1 MDRRRLQILRQAWQ
15 HRTRRPGALTATAM
29 AALLA
34 AGGAAYT
41 VSGGD
46 TLGHIAQRLGTTVG
60 ALAEANSLDDP
71 DVIYVGQVLT
81 IPGEGVTPS
90 APAAAAADSDAGG
103 THVVA
108 SGESLSTIAQRYG
121 LTVEQLARAN
131 GITDPSRLMA
141 GSLLRVATEAPPA
154 PGTPTGGSAG
164 GTHTIA
170 PGESLSGIA
179 AAYGTTVAALVEAN
193 GMTDPN
199 RIIAGTTI
207 VVPGGSGG
215 GAGWQCPVPG
225 ASYVNDYG
233 VAKPDGR
240 FHEGIDMFAPGGTI
254 IHAPVGGTVRHVEG
268 PRAGLQFVLE
278 GDDGYTYIGTHL
290 ESFGEAGRVEIGAPL
305 GQVGTTGNARGTSPH
320 LHLEMHHSGAVNPY
334 PTLQAYC

>member
-1 MDRRRLQILRQAWQ
+1 MDGRRIQILRRAWH
-15 HRTRRPGALTATAM
+15 HRTRRRGAVTA
-29 AALLA
+29 AALASLLA

-46 TLGHIAQRLGTTVG
+46 TLSHIARRLGTTVG
-60 ALAEANSLDDP
+60 ALADANGIDNP
-71 DVIYVGQVLT
+71 DLIYIGQVLN
-81 IPGEGVTPS
+81 IPGEDAAPS
-90 APAAAAADSDAGG
+90 TPAAAAPDAGG
-103 THVVA
+103 THVVT

-131 GITDPSRLMA
+131 GITDPSRLLA
-141 GSLLRVATEAPPA
+141 GSLLRVATDAPPA
-154 PGTPTGGSAG
+154 PGTNTSGSAG

-179 AAYGTTVAALVEAN
+179 AKYGSTVAALVEAN

-207 VVPGGSGG
+207 VVPGSSGG

-225 ASYVNDYG
+225 ATYVNDYG

-240 FHEGIDMFAPGGTI
+240 FHEGVDMFAPAGTI
-254 IHAPVGGTVRHVEG
+254 ILAPVGGTVTHVEG

-290 ESFGEAGRVEIGAPL
+290 ESFGESGRVEIGAPI

-320 LHLEMHHSGAVNPY
+320 LHFEMHHSGAVNPY
-334 PTLQAYC
+334 PTLQSYC